1 MSAKL
6 LKSLARGSCTV
17 FNRSNAE
24 VLVYWK
30 NERHQMQYHVIRP
43 GSTVDLLQFATI
55 AQLRKSPNLKDMFNK
70 GHLKIL
76 DSSGN
81 FT

>member
-6 LKSLARGSCTV
+6 LKSLAGGSCTV
-17 FNRSNAE
+17 FNRSTAE

-30 NERHQMQYHVIRP
+30 NERNQMQYHVIRP

-55 AQLRKSPNLKDMFNK
+55 AQLRKSPNLKEMFNK

-76 DSSGN
+76 E
-81 FT
+81 